1 MKETSIAYDMSA
13 LQEAE
18 GIIYDEFDRN
28 DDRVLDKMRSMMRQY
43 VQKCTETKEIKEEER
58 VEYLDKFNQLRATL
72 HDELLREYSSFE
84 FMEKL
89 YSQEY
94 ITA

>member
-1 MKETSIAYDMSA
+1 MKETSIAYDISV

-28 DDRVLDKMRSMMRQY
+28 DDRLLDEMRMLMKEFVISSVKNKIIDGMKEQY
-43 VQKCTETKEIKEEER
+43 MAT
-58 VEYLDKFNQLRATL
+58 FNGLRAKL

-89 YSQEY
+89 YTQEY
-94 ITA
+94 SAE

>member
-1 MKETSIAYDMSA
+1 MKEESMAYDVSA

-18 GIIYDEFDRN
+18 GLVYDEFDRN
-28 DDRVLDKMRSMMRQY
+28 DDRLLDDMRALMRKY
-43 VQKCTETKEIKEEER
+43 VFATVQKEITDEQKSQAIATFEE
-58 VEYLDKFNQLRATL
+58 LRAKL

-89 YSQEY
+89 YTQEY
-94 ITA
+94 SME